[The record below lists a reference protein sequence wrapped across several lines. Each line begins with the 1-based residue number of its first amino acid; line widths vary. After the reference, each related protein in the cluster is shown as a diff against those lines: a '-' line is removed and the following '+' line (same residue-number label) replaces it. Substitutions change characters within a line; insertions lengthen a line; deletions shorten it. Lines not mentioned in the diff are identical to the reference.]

1 MADNNKP
8 YFVTSKNFHG
18 DNDYVEWLKEIK
30 SRYQAIRNRV
40 VMQSNYGALEFNWL
54 LGRDIVQKRAE
65 SRWGSG
71 TVNQLC
77 LDLKAAYPDVK
88 GFSVRNLY
96 YMKEWYEFY
105 MADEEHKEILHQVG
119 AKLQEAENQNPIKL
133 HQLGAEIVS
142 ADKISA
148 ILAEGGMLPV
158 FGIVPW
164 KHHLTLISKCK
175 SIKEAFYYMAR
186 VIDEGLSKRELE
198 DVIDNDDFSKYGN
211 ALTNFSSQLSTSQSL
226 LAC

>member
-105 MADEEHKEILHQVG
+105 MADEAHKEILHQVG

-211 ALTNFSSQLSTSQSL
+211 ALTNFSSQLSPNQSL
-226 LAC
+226 

>member
-142 ADKISA
+142 TDKISA

-164 KHHLTLISKCK
+164 KHHLMLISKCK

-211 ALTNFSSQLSTSQSL
+211 A
-226 LAC
+226 